1 MSGRGSRFS
10 YLLIAV
16 VSAVALVGGAAPPPQ
31 ATATGCHGQAA
42 SQTNGGAPLDTV
54 SAPGSGGTTSDPF
67 DVTWTG
73 LIEWSGSS
81 NAPIQHGTWS
91 VGLEP
96 VSGGLSGRALA
107 LAVSTLAHG
116 DVAND
121 SARTSTSGSTRLSDY
136 LSFHATTG
144 VYRVSWDVHDATT
157 TCTGSTVVN
166 IAGNPLT
173 TPAFLVALLFLVLG
187 GFSLWPLVKMLLG
200 GGGR

>member
-10 YLLIAV
+10 YLLVAV
-16 VSAVALVGGAAPPPQ
+16 VSAVALVAGAAPPPQ
-31 ATATGCHGQAA
+31 ATATGCRGRAA
-42 SQTNGGAPLDTV
+42 SQTNSGAPLDSV
-54 SAPGSGGTTSDPF
+54 SAPGSGGTASDPF

-73 LIEWSGSS
+73 LIQWSGSS
-81 NAPIQHGTWS
+81 TDPVQHGTWS
-91 VGLEP
+91 VGIEP
-96 VSGGLSGRALA
+96 LSGGLSGRALK
-107 LAVSTLAHG
+107 LAVSSLAHG

-121 SARTSTSGSTRLSDY
+121 SAKASTSGSTRLSDH
-136 LSFHATTG
+136 LSFRGATG

-157 TCTGSTVVN
+157 TCTGSAVVN

-187 GFSLWPLVKMLLG
+187 GFSLLPLMKMLLG